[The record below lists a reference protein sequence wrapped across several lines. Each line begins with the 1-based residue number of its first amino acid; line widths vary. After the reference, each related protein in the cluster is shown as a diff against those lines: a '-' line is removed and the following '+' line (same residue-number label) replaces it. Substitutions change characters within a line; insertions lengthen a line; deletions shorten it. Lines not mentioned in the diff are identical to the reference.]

1 MSTSFCEGDLRLR
14 LGRLVERERAVCD
27 VAGAFVFSDHYSGA
41 GRLAL
46 DEHQA
51 GRDRAVGKKAL
62 ASPEQDGKYH
72 HLKLVDEIVLHK
84 RLDQIAATVHLD
96 LRPGLFLES
105 RDLLPDVTFD
115 EGGVLPL
122 NAVQRARGDVLLR
135 VVQAIRGWIVFDVGP
150 MGSEY
155 LVRL

>member
-27 VAGAFVFSDHYSGA
+27 VAGAFVFSDHHSSA

-72 HLKLVDEIVLHK
+72 HLKLVDEIVLHQ
-84 RLDQIAATVHLD
+84 RLDEVAAAVNLD
-96 LRPGLFLES
+96 LRPSLVLEGGHLF
-105 RDLLPDVTFD
+105 PDVTFD
-115 EGGVLPL
+115 E
-122 NAVQRARGDVLLR
+122 A
-135 VVQAIRGWIVFDVGP
+135 
-150 MGSEY
+150 
-155 LVRL
+155 